1 MYLYDDKNQI
11 INAECSI
18 DQVQGIPCVV
28 IESSGGGNANQD
40 VRRRNP
46 EYNKL
51 LSVLLYRLVKTGT
64 QITSVVLDAIN
75 VADIPIAQRV
85 ANLNYPIV
93 ITLDEIQIE
102 NSRRMLQR
110 VVAQMHRIPNAAGGG
125 NRQRKIRICLS
136 QHINPDQLIYAEG
149 KVTVPDEEEF
159 EPDLTETQRF
169 YLQSS
174 RIGQGQFRES
184 LFQRYQSKCAITGI
198 EHDQLL
204 IASHIKPWAA
214 CTNKERLDQSNGIL
228 LSALMDRLFDK
239 GLISFE
245 DDGKLIVSKK
255 LSKMDILKC
264 GIEQSQILKLTAE
277 SKKYMEYHRSKFMS
291 C

>member
-1 MYLYDDKNQI
+1 MYLYDDENQI

-18 DQVQGIPCVV
+18 DQVQGVPCVV
-28 IESSGGGNANQD
+28 IESSGGGNKNQG
-40 VRRRNP
+40 VSRRNP

-51 LSVLLYRLVKTGT
+51 LSVLFYRLAQTGT
-64 QITSVVLDAIN
+64 RITSVVLDAIN
-75 VADIPIAQRV
+75 LADIPTAQRI
-85 ANLNYPIV
+85 AKLNYPIV
-93 ITLDEIQIE
+93 ITLDDIQIE
-102 NSRRMLQR
+102 NFRKMLQG
-110 VVAQMHRIPNAAGGG
+110 VVAQMHRKPKAKGSG

-136 QHINPDQLIYAEG
+136 QHINPDQLIFAAE
-149 KVTVPDEEEF
+149 KVSVPDEEEF
-159 EPDLTETQRF
+159 APDLTETQRL

-184 LFQRYQSKCAITGI
+184 LFHRYQRKCAITGI

-204 IASHIKPWAA
+204 IASHIKPWAV
-214 CTNKERLDQSNGIL
+214 CTNKERLDQNNGIL

-245 DDGKLIVSKK
+245 NDGKLIVSKR

-264 GIEQSQILKLTAE
+264 GIEQSQILKINAE
-277 SKKYMEYHRSKFMS
+277 SKIYMAYHRAVEFKQ
-291 C
+291 